1 MLVGESVV
9 ANSQLCGQRRQPRVR
24 CPQLKASNKGGGEEV
39 RIDPA
44 NTAPVQSSIAHKF
57 YDIRMGHHWR
67 LVHSLVVGQQLSA
80 ATLIADEQ
88 LAEDEVVAAHL
99 VTTQK
104 AVQFGRV
111 RRSIG
116 KETNPYRSVNQDDH
130 TVA

>member
-57 YDIRMGHHWR
+57 YDIGLGHHGR
-67 LVHSLVVGQQLSA
+67 LVQPVVDMEGLLHTYDYA
-80 ATLIADEQ
+80 IDVWLLWPANVA
-88 LAEDEVVAAHL
+88 LA
-99 VTTQK
+99 
-104 AVQFGRV
+104 
-111 RRSIG
+111 S
-116 KETNPYRSVNQDDH
+116 
-130 TVA
+130 